1 MRRIASLD
9 ISESLI
15 ELKELV
21 SKQTTLKGENLKEW
35 LHKTVTK
42 MDSET
47 IKSITGNHH
56 FLKVFNAA
64 FIN

>member
-1 MRRIASLD
+1 M
-9 ISESLI
+9 
-15 ELKELV
+15 
-21 SKQTTLKGENLKEW
+21 ENLKEW

-56 FLKVFNAA
+56 FLNAFNAA

>member
-1 MRRIASLD
+1 M
-9 ISESLI
+9 
-15 ELKELV
+15 
-21 SKQTTLKGENLKEW
+21 ENLKEW

-47 IKSITGNHH
+47 IKSITGNHY
-56 FLKVFNAA
+56 FLNAFNAV